1 VTRDDLGGGQWHMY
15 TRPYPDNIGY
25 CANGGVAAYWHVSLD
40 LTLQVR

>member
-1 VTRDDLGGGQWHMY
+1 MY

-40 LTLQVR
+40 LMLQVR